1 MVHLNAL
8 YVPPDSDP
16 RFLRVA
22 NTAKQG
28 LYKKYNLKTHYSQ
41 IEVKFSKP

>member
-8 YVPPDSDP
+8 DVPPDSDP
-16 RFLRVA
+16 GFLELQILPNRA
-22 NTAKQG
+22 
-28 LYKKYNLKTHYSQ
+28 YIKYNLKTRYSQ